1 MSERVT
7 PRTVW
12 AALREMYPP
21 EVLVKVAKV
30 GLGSTLIYGLSLLLF
45 FIALREWFFIAA
57 AIPLV
62 VVALTISAG
71 IGILRL
77 IEWIRW

>member
-7 PRTVW
+7 SRTVW
-12 AALREMYPP
+12 AVMREMYPRG
-21 EVLVKVAKV
+21 VLVKVAKV

-45 FIALREWFFIAA
+45 FISLREWFFIAA